1 MMGPLIESSRAA
13 FPAAALPSCRSPG
26 GRHDGPPRD
35 GSFRRHSRGAGLH
48 LPPGARH
55 ARPRR
60 RGVRV
65 LRRGGRPQQLLD
77 RGALGGDEREPQA
90 GTGAMTERLLAR
102 DVTELVGD
110 LASGGRLAVSAG
122 IVALTEHPDPAK
134 SDRMLADLLKLILT
148 APGYRRDYHEGK
160 RVVTT
165 PTGRRFVLFDGV
177 TNTDGTK
184 GLAIVTYSEVQLAG
198 TFDLELDVR
207 ERVGP

>member
-1 MMGPLIESSRAA
+1 
-13 FPAAALPSCRSPG
+13 
-26 GRHDGPPRD
+26 
-35 GSFRRHSRGAGLH
+35 
-48 LPPGARH
+48 
-55 ARPRR
+55 
-60 RGVRV
+60 
-65 LRRGGRPQQLLD
+65 
-77 RGALGGDEREPQA
+77 
-90 GTGAMTERLLAR
+90 MTERLLAR

-207 ERVGP
+207 ERVRPAGKA